1 MTSDVRHDPY
11 ALVRERGVESERR
24 ERERGRDRERGSERE
39 RERERDYL
47 ETMSMTGKTRMCW

>member
-24 ERERGRDRERGSERE
+24 ERERLFGNNVHDGQDPYVLVRILLVL
-39 RERERDYL
+39 YPL
-47 ETMSMTGKTRMCW
+47 ALC